1 VGAQLFKVPN
11 EVVLGFVLCEATKPA
26 LRTPV
31 NVLKVGLWRR
41 NEVNKFGKA
50 QNMRGHISC
59 HFHRVIAV
67 FATKFVLVARDQP
80 LERVSQKDSFRPL
93 GSIHDFLHGSQILFK
108 LNLLEQNKQGYVIQ
122 GRLSRPPKQDQTPC
136 NSTHDTLHIFE
147 IAPLYSS
154 SPYGCHL

>member
-1 VGAQLFKVPN
+1 MGAQLFKVPN

-80 LERVSQKDSFRPL
+80 LERVPQEDSFRPL
-93 GSIHDFLHGSQILFK
+93 RLVHNLLHRLQVLLK
-108 LNLLEQNKQGYVIQ
+108 LNLAERKKTGIHQKEQ
-122 GRLSRPPKQDQTPC
+122 LSGGDV
-136 NSTHDTLHIFE
+136 
-147 IAPLYSS
+147 
-154 SPYGCHL
+154 